1 MRDIIT
7 YEVIRDYMET
17 VAAEI
22 MKTLVRS
29 AVSVMFNEA
38 HDCSAGVFYYDGND
52 VSLISRAD
60 AMPVHIYACLSSV
73 NECITYFKGD
83 LNDGDVILI
92 SDPYHGG
99 THICDYTMMKP
110 VFYDGKPIFFPSVR
124 GHFLDVGAPYPG
136 SANPAATEVHQEGF
150 RFPPLKLYDKGEFRR
165 DVWRMLIANTRLPH
179 IYEGDLNAMIGS
191 CRIGEQR
198 LKQIVE
204 KYGFATVL
212 EAVEYIFA
220 YSERKFRAEI
230 ANWPDGVYTGRSVLD
245 SDFRGQ
251 KDINVEVKV
260 TVRGDEIEVD
270 FTGSHPQTQGLI
282 NSMPGNTLSYVYM
295 GFTAL
300 CPDIPVNSGFFR
312 PIRTILPEGSVVNPR
327 PPAPAGL
334 ATICIGADI
343 GEAMIQALSR
353 FAPEKVG
360 TISLDL
366 CIFGAWG
373 VDPRY
378 QSFFVTYDYN
388 GSPVSAGAGFGTD
401 GWGGWASTVSA
412 VQMESMEQM
421 ETKYPLLYSEGEY
434 AIDTAAPGRW
444 RGTPAYHMQRMPYGV
459 QSPVMHDVWIQ
470 HSNTHPLQGFAG
482 GAPGCGNSAILN
494 YGTTRA
500 QIVEGHFVGPLAENE
515 VIFMQSGGGGGWG
528 PPDER
533 DPQAVLDD
541 VKNELVS
548 ATKARQDYG
557 VIIDDADGAVNEAA
571 TAEFRAK
578 RRGGA

>member
-1 MRDIIT
+1 MRNLIT
-7 YEVIRDYMET
+7 CEVIRDYMET

-22 MKTLVRS
+22 MKTLIRT

-38 HDCSAGVFYYDGND
+38 HDCSAGVFYYDGRQ
-52 VSLISRAD
+52 VTMISRAE
-60 AMPVHIYACLSSV
+60 AMPVHIYACMTSV
-73 NECITYFKGD
+73 QECLKYFEGD

-110 VFYDGKPIFFPSVR
+110 VFYEGKPIFFPSVR

-150 RFPPLKLYDKGEFRR
+150 RFPPLKLYEKGEFRR
-165 DVWRMLIANTRLPH
+165 DVWRMLIANTRLPQ

-191 CRIGEQR
+191 CRVGEQR
-198 LKQIVE
+198 LKTITE
-204 KYGFATVL
+204 KYGFDTL
-212 EAVEYIFA
+212 LDAVNYIYD
-220 YSERKFRAEI
+220 YSERRFRSEI
-230 ANWPDGVYTGRSVLD
+230 AKWPDGVYTGRSVLD
-245 SDFRGQ
+245 TDFRGQ
-251 KDINVEVKV
+251 SDINVDVKV
-260 TVRGDEIEVD
+260 TVRGNEIEVD

-282 NSMPGNTLSYVYM
+282 NSVPGNTLSYVYM
-295 GFTAL
+295 AFTAL

-312 PIRTILPEGSVVNPR
+312 PIKAILPEGTVVNPR

-343 GEAMIQALSR
+343 GEAMIQALSK
-353 FAPEKVG
+353 FAPEKAG

-388 GSPVSAGAGFGTD
+388 GSPISAGAAYGTD

-421 ETKYPLLYSEGEY
+421 ETKYPLIYLKGEY
-434 AIDTAAPGRW
+434 ATDTAAPGRW
-444 RGTPAYHMQRMPYGV
+444 RGTPAYHMQRAPYGV
-459 QSPVMHDVWIQ
+459 QMPVMHDIWIQ
-470 HSNTHPLQGFAG
+470 KSETHPLQGFAG
-482 GAPGCGNSAILN
+482 GAAGRGNHGVVYYNTPKA
-494 YGTTRA
+494 RKV
-500 QIVEGHFVGPLAENE
+500 QGHFIGPVQENE
-515 VIFMQSGGGGGWG
+515 IVFMQSGGGGGWG
-528 PPDER
+528 SPLDR
-533 DPQAVLDD
+533 DPRMVLEDIAND
-541 VKNELVS
+541 IVSVQEARKEYGIELDGS
-548 ATKARQDYG
+548 GKQ
-557 VIIDDADGAVNEAA
+557 IDEQA
-571 TAEFRAK
+571 TARLRKEMRK
-578 RRGGA
+578 RG

>member
-1 MRDIIT
+1 MKDIIT
-7 YEVIRDYMET
+7 CEVVRDYMET

-22 MKTLVRS
+22 MKTLIRS

-38 HDCSAGVFYYDGND
+38 HDCSAGVFYYDGRE

-73 NECITYFKGD
+73 EECLRYFQGD
-83 LNDGDVILI
+83 LNEGDVILI

-110 VFYDGKPIFFPSVR
+110 VFYEGQPIFFPSVR

-136 SANPAATEVHQEGF
+136 SANPVATEVHQEGF
-150 RFPPLKLYDKGEFRR
+150 RFPPLKLYERGEFRR
-165 DVWRMLIANTRLPH
+165 DVWRMLVANTRLPH

-191 CRIGEQR
+191 CRVGEER
-198 LKQIVE
+198 LKAIVG
-204 KYGFATVL
+204 KYGFRTVL
-212 EAVEYIFA
+212 EAVGYIFDW
-220 YSERKFRAEI
+220 SERKFRGEI
-230 ANWPDGVYTGRSVLD
+230 AQWPDGVYTGRSVLD
-245 SDFRGQ
+245 TDFRGQ
-251 KDINVEVKV
+251 DDIPVEVKV
-260 TVRGDEIEVD
+260 TIRGDEIEVD
-270 FTGSHPQTQGLI
+270 FSGSHAQTQGLI
-282 NSMPGNTLSYVYM
+282 NSVPGNTLSYVYM
-295 GFTAL
+295 AFTAL

-312 PIRTILPEGSVVNPR
+312 PITTILPRGSVVNPL

-353 FAPEKVG
+353 FAPEKAG

-388 GSPVSAGAGFGTD
+388 GSPVSSGAAYGTD

-421 ETKYPLLYSEGEY
+421 ETKYPLLYRQGEY

-459 QSPVMHDVWIQ
+459 QAPVMHDIWIQ
-470 HSNTHPLQGFAG
+470 KSESHPLQGFAG
-482 GAPGCGNSAILN
+482 GRPGPGNYAIIGD
-494 YGTTRA
+494 GTPRA
-500 QIVEGHFVGPLAENE
+500 QKVQGHFVGPVQENE
-515 VIFMQSGGGGGWG
+515 IVFMQSGGGGGWG
-528 PPDER
+528 PPLER
-533 DPQAVLDD
+533 DPEKVLEDIR
-541 VKNELVS
+541 NELVS
-548 ATKARQDYG
+548 MRTAREEYG
-557 VIIDDADGAVNEAA
+557 VVLDESGQKVEEKLTRELRRQIRS
-571 TAEFRAK
+571 RA
-578 RRGGA
+578 